1 MSERPRYSIFIGY
14 QPDGDIR
21 YYFQDHEPY
30 RTVDNKV
37 KGIDYGICLHY
48 QGRGFTFKR
57 KAHDAIEFCKKLNAE
72 AGIVT

>member
-14 QPDGDIR
+14 EPDGEIR
-21 YYFQDHEPY
+21 YYFQDHDPDFKTGRE
-30 RTVDNKV
+30 
-37 KGIDYGICLHY
+37 KGINYGLCFHY
-48 QGRGFTFKR
+48 QGRGFTYKR